1 MNRKDTSTNEGF
13 QRVLENE
20 NGFLLIASLVLLT
33 TLTLVGTTAFILA
46 STDIKVGAAFRNA
59 RLAFEA
65 AVAGTEVGKEV
76 LRQVNANQ
84 TSGADPTSFNSELV
98 YYAAGNHTL
107 TSGTIGNYSYTVLL
121 SNDPGDAGG
130 ASADSNNKVLLTST
144 ATGSN
149 GIKAVVEIAVKLPPP
164 PAANP
169 PINFPSTVAT
179 VTLLGSSASLTA
191 GNSNA
196 KALNGDDQCG
206 TGTPL
211 PVVETGA
218 SGSLAGIQS
227 SISGSKPKTYHTKV
241 NGQQVDASANI
252 NDIAKTLTQAQLTSN
267 GYNLNSAASLNGLVQ
282 ELHDLPQTTVVAG
295 GSDSSSVNLGSV
307 SSLKIVAVDGDFT
320 MNAGASGAGILVV
333 KGQLTFSGNVSYT
346 GIIMVVGKGVMVR
359 NGGGNGTI
367 SGSVWIANTAGPDGV
382 VGNADDAMGPASLDT
397 SGGGASNFQYC
408 SSAVNNAL
416 AATAPPPTYSPLTV
430 VSFRQI
436 L

>member
-1 MNRKDTSTNEGF
+1 MKRKDIFTNERF

-33 TLTLVGTTAFILA
+33 TLTLVGTTAFILS

-59 RLAFEA
+59 RSAFET
-65 AVAGTEVGKEV
+65 AVAGTEAGKEV

-84 TSGADPTSFNSELV
+84 TTGADPTSFNSELV

-130 ASADSNNKVLLTST
+130 TNADSNNKVLLTST

-149 GIKAVVEIAVKLPPP
+149 GIKAVVEIAVRLPPP

-169 PINFPSTVAT
+169 PINFPATMSTIA
-179 VTLLGSSASLTA
+179 LLGSSASLTG

-206 TGTPL
+206 NAAPL
-211 PVVETGA
+211 PVVTTDA
-218 SGSLAGIQS
+218 SGSLA
-227 SISGSKPKTYHTKV
+227 SIRSAINGSKPATYHTKDD
-241 NGQQVDASANI
+241 GQQVDASTNM
-252 NDIAKTLTQAQLTSN
+252 NDIAKTLTAAQLTSN
-267 GYNLNSAASLNGLVQ
+267 GYNLNDAGSLNGLVQ
-282 ELHDLPQTTVVAG
+282 ELHDLPQTTVVPG

-307 SSLKIVAVDGDFT
+307 SNLKIVAVDGDFT
-320 MNAGASGAGILVV
+320 MNPGASGAGILVV
-333 KGQLTFSGNVSYT
+333 KGQLTFSGDVSYT

-359 NGGGNGTI
+359 SGGGNGTI
-367 SGSVWIANTAGPDGV
+367 SGSVWVANTAGPDGV
-382 VGNADDAMGPASLDT
+382 VGNADDALGATSLDT
-397 SGGGASNFQYC
+397 SGGGATNFQYC

>member
-1 MNRKDTSTNEGF
+1 MNRKGTFANQRF
-13 QRVLENE
+13 QRVLGNE
-20 NGFLLIASLVLLT
+20 SGFLLIASLVLLT
-33 TLTLVGTTAFILA
+33 TLTLVGTTAFILS

-65 AVAGTEVGKEV
+65 AVAGTEAGKEV

-84 TSGADPTSFNSELV
+84 TTGADPTSFNSELV

-130 ASADSNNKVLLTST
+130 TSADSNNKVLLTST
-144 ATGSN
+144 STGSN
-149 GIKAVVEIAVKLPPP
+149 GTKAVVEIAVKLPPP

-169 PINFPSTVAT
+169 PINFPATMSTIA
-179 VTLLGSSASLTA
+179 LLGSSASLTG

-206 TGTPL
+206 SGTPL
-211 PVVETGA
+211 PVVTTGA
-218 SGSLAGIQS
+218 SGSLVSLQS
-227 SISGSKPKTYHTKV
+227 SISSSKPGTYHTKV
-241 NGQQVDASANI
+241 NGHQVDATTNMS
-252 NDIAKTLTQAQLTSN
+252 DIAKTLTAAQLTSN
-267 GYNLNSAASLNGLVQ
+267 GYNLNDAGSLNGLVQ
-282 ELHDLPQTTVVAG
+282 ELHDLPQTTVAPAG
-295 GSDSSSVNLGSV
+295 SNSSSVNLGDISN
-307 SSLKIVAVDGDFT
+307 LKIVVVDGDFT
-320 MNAGASGAGILVV
+320 MNGGASGAGILVV

-346 GIIMVVGKGVMVR
+346 GIIMVIGKGVMVR
-359 NGGGNGTI
+359 NGSGNGTI
-367 SGSVWIANTAGPDGV
+367 SGAVWIANTAGPDGV
-382 VGNADDAMGPASLDT
+382 VGNADDALGAASLDT